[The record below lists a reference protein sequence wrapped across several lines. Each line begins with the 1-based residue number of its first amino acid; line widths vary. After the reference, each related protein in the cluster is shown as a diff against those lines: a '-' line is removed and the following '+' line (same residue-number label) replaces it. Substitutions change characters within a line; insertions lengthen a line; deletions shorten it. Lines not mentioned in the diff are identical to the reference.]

1 MVWKV
6 LHNLDKHNL
15 DKHNLDKQEIGKI
28 FMFILIIVKKN
39 TSKSLQ
45 QQLLI

>member
-1 MVWKV
+1 MRELKMVWKV
-6 LHNLDKHNL
+6 LHNL